1 VEQQLAKA
9 LSLDT
14 AGVTGPTS
22 EVSQPVSTAGANAA
36 QGAVV
41 LQVQT
46 ATNVTFQLQESNDL
60 ENWSSKGSSQNVSAV
75 GYTLLTAITAISA
88 SYVRMKYTI
97 NGSGK
102 AIVALTLSL
111 TQQ

>member
-14 AGVTGPTS
+14 AGVTGQTS

-60 ENWSSKGSSQNVSAV
+60 ENWSNKGSSQNVSAV
-75 GYTLLTAITAISA
+75 GYTLLTGVDLLLSNAIMRPPSRRCDVLRGACA
-88 SYVRMKYTI
+88 
-97 NGSGK
+97 
-102 AIVALTLSL
+102 
-111 TQQ
+111 

>member
-1 VEQQLAKA
+1 VEQQLAKN

-14 AGVTGPTS
+14 AGATGPTS
-22 EVSQPVSTAGANAA
+22 EVSQPVSMAGANAA

-41 LQVQT
+41 MQVLT
-46 ATNVTFQLQESNDL
+46 ATSVTFQLQESNDL
-60 ENWSSKGSSQNVSAV
+60 ENWSNKGSSQNVTAT
-75 GYTLLTAITAISA
+75 GYTLLTAITSVSA
-88 SYVRMKYTI
+88 AYVRMKYAI

-102 AIVALTLSL
+102 AIVGLTLSV